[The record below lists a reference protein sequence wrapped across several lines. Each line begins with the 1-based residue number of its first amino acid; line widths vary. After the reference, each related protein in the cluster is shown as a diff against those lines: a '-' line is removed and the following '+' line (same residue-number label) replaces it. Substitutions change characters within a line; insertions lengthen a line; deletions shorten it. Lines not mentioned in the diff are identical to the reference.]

1 MFDGPMWCDKLDAM
15 RTSAC
20 LFTLFC
26 GVAGRLPAQGSEAP
40 GERPVWMLS
49 VENDKFF
56 AGTDRHYTQGLRL
69 TYYSPRP
76 SNAAFE
82 QRLGEFLST
91 FRLPLAEAKIARSIG
106 QDLFTPADTD
116 EPSLIAEDRPYA
128 AWLYYSVGYHA
139 ITKETPE
146 APAQSFVVEASVGA
160 VGPSAQGEFAQNR
173 WHDLI
178 GVPRAQGWKNQLRDE
193 PGVMLTVERR
203 LRLPVNRHMDILP
216 RSGLVLGNVRTH
228 ASVGGAVRLGWDLPK
243 DFGADLIRPAAGD
256 VGMTRKGFGF
266 YGFVAADTRLV
277 LRNIFLDG
285 NTWKDSH
292 SVRKKRVSWDVN
304 AGISLNWPRLRIV
317 YTQNY
322 RAKEFYGQLRRDVF
336 GSVSLIYLH

>member
-1 MFDGPMWCDKLDAM
+1 M
-15 RTSAC
+15 RISSWL
-20 LFTLFC
+20 LFSLC
-26 GVAGRLPAQGSEAP
+26 HVAGLRAADQAQASA
-40 GERPVWMLS
+40 ERPIWMLS

-69 TYYSPRP
+69 TYFSPRP
-76 SNAAFE
+76 ANGAFE
-82 QRLGEFLST
+82 RRLGEFLSS
-91 FRLPLAEAKIARSIG
+91 FRLPLAQAKIARSIG

-116 EPSLIAEDRPYA
+116 DPNPIPNDRPYA

-139 ITKETPE
+139 ITQETPE
-146 APAQSFVVEASVGA
+146 APAQSFVVDASVGM

-178 GVPRAQGWKNQLRDE
+178 NVPRAQGWKNQLRDE
-193 PGVMLTVERR
+193 PGVMLTIERR

-228 ASVGGAVRLGWDLPK
+228 ASVGGAVRLGWELPK
-243 DFGADLIRPAAGD
+243 DFGADLIRPAASD
-256 VGMTRKGFGF
+256 VDTSRQGFSF
-266 YGFVAADTRLV
+266 YGFIAADTRLV

-285 NTWKDSH
+285 NTWKDSP
-292 SVRKKRVSWDVN
+292 SVRRKRVSWDMN
-304 AGISLNWPRLRIV
+304 AGISLNWPRFRVV

-322 RAKEFYGQLRRDVF
+322 RSKEFYGQLRRDVF

>member
-1 MFDGPMWCDKLDAM
+1 M
-15 RTSAC
+15 RFLFC
-20 LFTLFC
+20 LFLIGC
-26 GVAGRLPAQGSEAP
+26 GLAGVTVAQEPQFSA
-40 GERPVWMLS
+40 ERPIWMLS

-69 TYYSPRP
+69 TYFSPRP
-76 SNAAFE
+76 ANGAFE
-82 QRLGEFLST
+82 RRLGEFLST
-91 FRLPLAEAKIARSIG
+91 FKLPLAEAKIARSIG
-106 QDLFTPADTD
+106 QDLFTPGDTE
-116 EPSLIAEDRPYA
+116 EPNLIPADRPYA

-139 ITKETPE
+139 ITKETNE
-146 APAQSFVVEASVGA
+146 APAQSFVAEVSVGM

-178 GVPRAQGWKNQLRDE
+178 HVPRARGWENQLRDE
-193 PGVMLTVERR
+193 PGVMLTMERR

-216 RSGLVLGNVRTH
+216 RSAFVLGNVRTH
-228 ASVGGAVRLGWDLPK
+228 ASVGGAVRLGWDLPR

-256 VGMTRKGFGF
+256 VGMTRKFGF

-292 SVRKKRVSWDVN
+292 SVRKKWVSWDLN
-304 AGISLNWPRLRIV
+304 AGVSLNWPRFRLV

-322 RAKEFYGQLRRDVF
+322 RAKEYYGQLRRDVF

>member
-1 MFDGPMWCDKLDAM
+1 M
-15 RTSAC
+15 RFLFC
-20 LFTLFC
+20 LFSMGCGLAA
-26 GVAGRLPAQGSEAP
+26 GVASAEEAQVSA
-40 GERPVWMLS
+40 ERPVWMLS

-76 SNAAFE
+76 ANAAFE
-82 QRLGEFLST
+82 RRLGEFLST
-91 FRLPLAEAKIARSIG
+91 FKLPLDGAKIARSIG
-106 QDLFTPADTD
+106 QDIFTPGDTD
-116 EPSLIAEDRPYA
+116 DPNLISNDRPYA

-139 ITKETPE
+139 IIKETPE
-146 APAQSFVVEASVGA
+146 APAQSFVAEVSAGM

-173 WHDLI
+173 WHDMI
-178 GVPRAQGWKNQLRDE
+178 NVPRAQGWKNQLRDE
-193 PGVMLTVERR
+193 PGLMLTVERR

-216 RSGLVLGNVRTH
+216 RAALVLGNVRTH
-228 ASVGGAVRLGWDLPK
+228 GSVGGAVRLGWDLPK

-256 VGMTRKGFGF
+256 VGMTKKFGF

-292 SVRKKRVSWDVN
+292 SVHSKHVTWDLN
-304 AGISLNWPRLRIV
+304 AGISLNWPRFRLV

-322 RAKEFYGQLRRDVF
+322 RAKEFSGQLRRDVF
-336 GSVSLIYLH
+336 GSVSLVYLH